1 MSTEQEDAQLTQG
14 DGPEPSE
21 GEDELSEEM
30 ATRDQGAA
38 DSGDAAGEEACP
50 EETSAGGPTADSSS
64 VVLPDDYLEVK
75 SKAEERDQ
83 FLNEL
88 RRAKAD
94 LDNLQKRT
102 RRERPQLE
110 KNGARRVLSDLL
122 GVVDNFERALASF
135 GPEGTRTSEPEAGTS
150 GSGEGTS
157 GLEEGVRLIH
167 QQLEQLLQNQ
177 GVREIAALGETFNP
191 EYHEAVT
198 QERVEDRPTGEIV
211 EVLQRGYLHY
221 DAVLRPTAVKVALN
235 VGDEEANS
243 GDDTSEAPAE
253 SSSEAES

>member
-14 DGPEPSE
+14 DGPDPSE
-21 GEDELSEEM
+21 GEGELSEEM
-30 ATRDQGAA
+30 ATRDKGGA
-38 DSGDAAGEEACP
+38 DSG
-50 EETSAGGPTADSSS
+50 ETPAGGPTGDSSS

-75 SKAEERDQ
+75 SRAEERDQ

-110 KNGARRVLSDLL
+110 RNGARRVLSDLL

-150 GSGEGTS
+150 G
-157 GLEEGVRLIH
+157 LEEGVRLIH

-177 GVREIAALGETFNP
+177 GVREIAALGETVTP

-235 VGDEEANS
+235 VADEEANS